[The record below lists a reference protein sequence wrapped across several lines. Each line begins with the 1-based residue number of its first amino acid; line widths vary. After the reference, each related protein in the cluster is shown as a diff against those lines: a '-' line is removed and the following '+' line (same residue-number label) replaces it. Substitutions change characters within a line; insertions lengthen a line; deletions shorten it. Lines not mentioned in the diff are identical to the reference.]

1 MEWSLGQGAALLLMG
16 WVRIAQGSSLH
27 PEHHLDIFGM
37 LCLCPQLDQWFK
49 AEFTRTE
56 VSKRHEV
63 AFLHVEVIS
72 LHGCVCPGLTHILWP
87 AMVHALRSI
96 TWGHVPWGCPL
107 WKGQIALGF
116 GAEKFVNHQRSNL
129 AFAEFCLCPPSLLQP
144 PVPMTWLVGTPQPGS
159 PRAEIEPGD
168 VLHPWQGSFLSI
180 SLLPSKHPCQ
190 NSLFHSRTKL
200 PEYIW
205 KLYGTIRVIRI

>member
-96 TWGHVPWGCPL
+96 TWGHVPLGCPL

-116 GAEKFVNHQRSNL
+116 GAEKFVNHQRCNL
-129 AFAEFCLCPPSLLQP
+129 AFAESACFPPPCYNPQCQWPGLLGHHSLAAPGLKLSLGMCCIPGRALSSPSLCCLASI
-144 PVPMTWLVGTPQPGS
+144 LVKIAYFIPEQSYLNTFGS
-159 PRAEIEPGD
+159 CMA
-168 VLHPWQGSFLSI
+168 LS
-180 SLLPSKHPCQ
+180 
-190 NSLFHSRTKL
+190 
-200 PEYIW
+200 E
-205 KLYGTIRVIRI
+205 